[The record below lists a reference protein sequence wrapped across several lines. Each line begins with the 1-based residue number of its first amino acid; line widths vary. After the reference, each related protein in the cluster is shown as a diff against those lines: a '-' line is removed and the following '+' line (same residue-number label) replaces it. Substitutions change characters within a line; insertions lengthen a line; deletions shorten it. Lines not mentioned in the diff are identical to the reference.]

1 MTNDA
6 LFAPYLS
13 RLTLLLG
20 REGNYFRA
28 HAPKQIA
35 WKSSNNPSST
45 RNHRVLRRAVSKFR
59 SFSRRK
65 LPNQQ
70 KPGSFTSDN
79 KHGFVASTQRLVVA
93 AVVEFKSVSVKQRPR
108 VWPDACV
115 HFPRR
120 FAAFAVAKLC
130 SRIVQCVIEFVVTVF
145 CFGFQIYVRVR
156 FSSVNHCKQQQ
167 KTHTHS
173 SMH

>member
-1 MTNDA
+1 MPRNKSLGNHQTTPRVHAIIGCFAEQSPNFARSVGESCRTNKK
-6 LFAPYLS
+6 PV
-13 RLTLLLG
+13 RL
-20 REGNYFRA
+20 RA
-28 HAPKQIA
+28 TTHTI
-35 WKSSNNPSST
+35 
-45 RNHRVLRRAVSKFR
+45 
-59 SFSRRK
+59 
-65 LPNQQ
+65 
-70 KPGSFTSDN
+70 
-79 KHGFVASTQRLVVA
+79 GFVASTQRLVVA